1 MIDMKKL
8 PDVLMPGACVMYRPE
23 YADSEVPHL
32 VLAEQGD
39 LLCVKPLHVVTRDR
53 GGATMVARGQCR
65 PLRVVERVTRP
76 VLELTLRQLHF
87 VQLALEAYDAAARN
101 GEHVPEQDEF
111 CAIHNAKNIIADYL
125 KLRKEVK

>member
-1 MIDMKKL
+1 MIDMKKNVMTGAIVQYK
-8 PDVLMPGACVMYRPE
+8 PDCA
-23 YADSEVPHL
+23 ASEVPHL

-53 GGATMVARGQCR
+53 AGATMVARGQCR

-87 VQLALEAYDAAARN
+87 VQLALETYDVAARN
-101 GEHVPEQDEF
+101 GEHVPEMDEF